1 MSARADT
8 GWMRAGVAR
17 GGIEL
22 RQTVTNGMDLWAHLF
37 PVLLVVGTVFFMR
50 DATVPGTDFPLAA
63 TTLPGLLGM
72 NLAFAGLTSTAQYLV
87 IDREDGT
94 LLRAKAT
101 PNGMGGYLIGKIVLV
116 GGMALAGVVLQL
128 APALLFVDG
137 LRLDGNGALTLLWL
151 LPLAL
156 LATMPV
162 GAILGSLFD
171 TPRDMAILTFGLFG
185 LIAVS
190 GVFYPI
196 TSLPGW
202 LQAIGQLTP
211 IYWLGLGTRSAFL
224 PDALAAV
231 EIGGSWRHL
240 ETAGVLGLWTLIG
253 LALAPAVLRRM
264 ARRESGSAV
273 AARRERALTR
283 VGGM

>member
-1 MSARADT
+1 MSARTDT
-8 GWMRAGVAR
+8 RWVRAGVAR

-22 RQTVTNGMDLWAHLF
+22 RQTLTNGMDLWAHLF
-37 PVLLVVGTVFFMR
+37 PVLLVVGTVFFMG
-50 DATVPGTDFPLAA
+50 DATVPGTDFPLA
-63 TTLPGLLGM
+63 TSTLPGLIGM
-72 NLAFAGLTSTAQYLV
+72 NLAFAGLINTAQYLV
-87 IDREDGT
+87 IEREDGT
-94 LLRAKAT
+94 LLRAKAI

-128 APALLFVDG
+128 VPALLFVDG
-137 LRLDGNGALTLLWL
+137 VRLDANGALTLLWL
-151 LPLAL
+151 VPLTL
-156 LATMPV
+156 IATMPL

-171 TPRDMAILTFGLFG
+171 TPRDMAILTFGIFG
-185 LIAVS
+185 LVAVS

-202 LQAIGQLTP
+202 LQTIGQVFP

-231 EIGGSWRHL
+231 EIGGSWRLL
-240 ETAGVLGLWTLIG
+240 EAVGVLGLWAVVG

>member
-1 MSARADT
+1 MTARVRS
-8 GWMRAGVAR
+8 GWVRAGIAR

-37 PVLLVVGTVFFMR
+37 PVLLVVGTVFFMGG
-50 DATVPGTDFPLAA
+50 ATVPGTDFPLA
-63 TTLPGLLGM
+63 TSVLPGLLGM
-72 NLAFAGLTSTAQYLV
+72 NLAFAGLINTAQYLV
-87 IDREDGT
+87 VDREDGT

-101 PNGMGGYLIGKIVLV
+101 PNGMGGYLVGKIVMV
-116 GGMALAGVVLQL
+116 GGMALVGVVLQL
-128 APALLFVDG
+128 APALLIVDG
-137 LRLDGNGALTLLWL
+137 LRLDGDGLLTLLWL
-151 LPLAL
+151 VPLTL
-156 LATMPV
+156 LATMPL
-162 GAILGSLFD
+162 GAILGSLFE
-171 TPRDMAILTFGLFG
+171 TPRGMAMLTFGIFG
-185 LIAVS
+185 LVAVS

-202 LQAIGQLTP
+202 LQTVGQAFP

-240 ETAGVLGLWTLIG
+240 ETLGVLGLWAVIG
-253 LALAPAVLRRM
+253 LALAPTVLRRM